1 MAYNRNFHSRDMYFH
16 IQMFLLKAGDRVEL
30 LDMPD
35 DPNPIEEGTK
45 GTVIS
50 MTDDPFDEAEYIIS
64 VQWDNGR
71 TLNLCTKVDRVMKL
85 E

>member
-1 MAYNRNFHSRDMYFH
+1 
-16 IQMFLLKAGDRVEL
+16 
-30 LDMPD
+30 MPD
-35 DPNPIEEGTK
+35 DPNPIEEGAK

-50 MTDDPFDEAEYIIS
+50 KTHDPFDDTEYIIG